1 MLIRAVEA
9 DPAGHPPAVSAV
21 PGLIE
26 ALTSREVEV
35 LRLLATGRQNQQIA
49 RELVVAPSTVK
60 KHITHIFEKLGATN
74 RTEATDRARQLGL
87 LS

>member
-1 MLIRAVEA
+1 
-9 DPAGHPPAVSAV
+9 V

-26 ALTSREVEV
+26 ALTVREVEV